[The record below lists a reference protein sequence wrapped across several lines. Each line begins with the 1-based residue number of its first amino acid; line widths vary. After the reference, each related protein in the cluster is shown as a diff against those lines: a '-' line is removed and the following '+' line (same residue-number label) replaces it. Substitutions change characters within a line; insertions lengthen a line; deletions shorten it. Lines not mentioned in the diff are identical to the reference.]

1 MRRVELLIAVVVGAL
16 VVVGVADAAKSGSE
30 MVVDKRADSKA
41 LKRKPELDIRRASAS
56 DEAGRRVKH
65 KISMQGTLTPEKKF
79 TRPFL
84 LINTKGGSKSEFEY
98 LALGPRLFK
107 RKGDGFVE
115 GRRQPVHEQAQDR
128 IYRFK
133 PARIGLRP
141 GDSYGWAALT
151 SKGKA
156 VDLAPNSRYVTHE
169 VGFIPTTNPS
179 GPPPESGR
187 EPAPRS
193 AGSSRVGPT
202 CGFDSIARTG
212 ERRWS

>member
-1 MRRVELLIAVVVGAL
+1 MRRVELLVAVVVGAL

-107 RKGDGFVE
+107 RKSATASKRSAPTSSRASARPGSTASSRRGSACVPATATA
-115 GRRQPVHEQAQDR
+115 GRR
-128 IYRFK
+128 
-133 PARIGLRP
+133 
-141 GDSYGWAALT
+141 
-151 SKGKA
+151 
-156 VDLAPNSRYVTHE
+156 
-169 VGFIPTTNPS
+169 
-179 GPPPESGR
+179 
-187 EPAPRS
+187 
-193 AGSSRVGPT
+193 
-202 CGFDSIARTG
+202 
-212 ERRWS
+212 